1 MKNGTGW
8 PRGSGSYRRRRWGRD
23 AQVVEVAARRSAWR
37 LLTRAFTARN
47 ASVMPMMAPMTEPA
61 ITTSHRPALMPM
73 LCWNSSLTS
82 PIAKPAP

>member
-1 MKNGTGW
+1 MKNGIRLAAGLEVTG
-8 PRGSGSYRRRRWGRD
+8 GADGVGD
-23 AQVVEVAARRSAWR
+23 AQVVEVAARRSPCGSYQG
-37 LLTRAFTARN
+37 LHGQD
-47 ASVMPMMAPMTEPA
+47 ASVMRMMAPMIEPA